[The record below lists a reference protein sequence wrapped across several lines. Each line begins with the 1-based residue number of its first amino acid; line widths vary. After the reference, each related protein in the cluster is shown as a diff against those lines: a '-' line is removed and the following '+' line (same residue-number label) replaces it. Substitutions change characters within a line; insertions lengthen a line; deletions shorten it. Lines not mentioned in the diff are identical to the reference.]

1 MGGTLTD
8 PNERTARTSRA
19 SFRQELRDARHQ
31 SAASREILAALSRDV
46 ANPGAVLDIVVEY
59 AARLCGA
66 RAAQLFLLDGAVFR
80 VSRVAGETPEEY
92 RQYLREH
99 PIARDR
105 SSTVGRA
112 AEDKRTNQ
120 IA

>member
-1 MGGTLTD
+1 MGLRLSRGPEGGTVAD
-8 PNERTARTSRA
+8 PEERTTRTSRA
-19 SFRQELRDARHQ
+19 SFRQAKELRDARHQ

-66 RAAQLFLLDGAVFR
+66 RAAQLFLLDGDVFR
-80 VSRVAGETPEEY
+80 VSRVSGETPEEY

-105 SSTVGRA
+105 SSAVG
-112 AEDKRTNQ
+112 
-120 IA
+120 